1 MRLAEKVGL
10 HEVVAA
16 RVRLP
21 GDAGSNPAGK
31 AATVVAGMAAG
42 ADSIDDLNLVRH
54 GGMPALFDQVY
65 APSTLGAFLR
75 TFTHGHVRQLH
86 AAARTVL
93 GRLAGAAPLLTSVEA
108 LCFVDVDS
116 MLRRVYGKQKQ
127 GAAFGHTKV
136 GGYNVRL
143 RGLHPLLA
151 TISTPLSAP
160 VIAAARLRAGN
171 AASARGAAAL
181 VAEAINT
188 ARACGATGE
197 IVVRMDSAFYSRN
210 SLWAVRRGGARFSV
224 TARMD
229 AKVQAACQII
239 GDDKWVDIKY
249 PQAIWDEDQQ
259 VWISD
264 AQIAETTYTAFE
276 STRQA
281 ITARLIVRR
290 VKRLDRNQVCG
301 QEELFAAYRYH
312 AVFTDSPFIL
322 VQAEAQ
328 HRGHAVI
335 EQVNA
340 DLINGPLAHLPS
352 GRFAANAAWL
362 MLATIAHNL
371 TRAAGTLA
379 APALAKARGATIRT
393 HIINVAARVASHA
406 RHTTL
411 HLPQRWPWQQAWENL
426 FTATHPPPA

>member
-1 MRLAEKVGL
+1 MG
-10 HEVVAA
+10 
-16 RVRLP
+16 
-21 GDAGSNPAGK
+21 
-31 AATVVAGMAAG
+31 G
-42 ADSIDDLNLVRH
+42 A
-54 GGMPALFDQVY
+54 
-65 APSTLGAFLR
+65 LR
-75 TFTHGHVRQLH
+75 R
-86 AAARTVL
+86 RPVL
-93 GRLAGAAPLLTSVEA
+93 GHRPHGRQSSGP
-108 LCFVDVDS
+108 
-116 MLRRVYGKQKQ
+116 
-127 GAAFGHTKV
+127 
-136 GGYNVRL
+136 
-143 RGLHPLLA
+143 
-151 TISTPLSAP
+151 
-160 VIAAARLRAGN
+160 
-171 AASARGAAAL
+171 
-181 VAEAINT
+181 
-188 ARACGATGE
+188 
-197 IVVRMDSAFYSRN
+197 
-210 SLWAVRRGGARFSV
+210 
-224 TARMD
+224 
-229 AKVQAACQII
+229 CQVI

-249 PQAIWDEDQQ
+249 PQAIWDGDQQ

-352 GRFAANAAWL
+352 GRFAANAACL
-362 MLATIAHNL
+362 LLATISHNL